1 MKRPGVAWPGR
12 RVWSGSAMALTGC
25 LLALGLTACQAD
37 QISIAWDEGEDTT
50 GSTTLTVPAG
60 FRGMKLI
67 RWSGNGSCDEPKLG
81 FWAKNAGEPDGE
93 LIENSLYS
101 YTEGSGS
108 GYFFVK
114 LNYNGQYNYSTIRL
128 ICGRDWAADTW
139 SNLLRIELPSPV
151 DILIVHPSGLDPLP
165 RGMIQT
171 RSIDGTNLS
180 TQTYEPGNGYRPV
193 RPGFQYNGRAL
204 GMLDQEVRVK
214 FKPHPDGRF
223 WTGTCP
229 SSPATFVVRP
239 GDQVDGSGYASPS
252 CDFRVVGSPGQG
264 AFRERQVDEV
274 MIRAVT
280 PLAVTVSGPG
290 DSPGLYGIR
299 VGSADA
305 GGFRP
310 AAEVC
315 ASTRSTSCEAKVVPG
330 DTVTVGLKPP
340 PDAGI
345 ALQGTCPSGATFQ
358 ITSSSATNVDGYA
371 TACASFTPTAAT
383 TAISVQKVPVR
394 SLTVTGPA
402 DRPGLFGIAIVSA
415 PPVTRTVCTDTT
427 KACTATFPAGGNVIA
442 GFKPPSEGTL
452 VGTCPGTGSAFTVT
466 AASWTDDSGYH
477 FPCPQ
482 SITPTVNSTTLSV
495 QYVAPP
501 PPPPPPSTVTV
512 TVTGPCYG
520 VSCDDTQLTYAY
532 GVKVGDSVCTN
543 SAGACSATVA
553 AGSPIRIGVQPPT
566 GFPSGWN
573 VFLVDV
579 PGGAPVSITTL
590 SGPLEGGYY
599 FDPRLTFTPG
609 ANTTLSVGRS

>member
-1 MKRPGVAWPGR
+1 MRR
-12 RVWSGSAMALTGC
+12 RVALRSGNRAWKALVVALTGG

-37 QISIAWDEGEDTT
+37 KISIAWDEGEDTT

-81 FWAKNAGEPDGE
+81 FVDKGSLEPVGE
-93 LIENSLYS
+93 LIEDSLYS

-128 ICGRDWAADTW
+128 MCGRDWVEDTW

-180 TQTYEPGNGYRPV
+180 TQTYEPGNEYRPV
-193 RPGFQYNGRAL
+193 RSGFQYNGRAL

-214 FKPHPDGRF
+214 FKPHPGGQF

-264 AFRERQVDEV
+264 AFRARQVDEV

-280 PLAVTVSGPG
+280 PLAVKVSGPS
-290 DSPGLYGIR
+290 DDTGLFGIR
-299 VGSADA
+299 VGSTDA

-310 AAEVC
+310 AAVAC
-315 ASTRSTSCEAKVVPG
+315 VTMACEAKVVPG
-330 DTVTVGLKPP
+330 DTVTVGLKSPT
-340 PDAGI
+340 DAGM

-358 ITSSSATNVDGYA
+358 ITSSSVVDDSGYA
-371 TACASFTPTAAT
+371 TACPSFTPTDST
-383 TAISVQKVPVR
+383 TDISVQKVPVQ
-394 SLTVTGPA
+394 SFTVTGPV
-402 DRPGLFGIAIVSA
+402 DRLGLFGVTIVSA
-415 PPVTRTVCTDTT
+415 PPGGSNVTPTVCTDTT
-427 KACTATFPAGGNVIA
+427 KACTATFPQGGSVAA

-452 VGTCPGTGSAFTVT
+452 VGTCPGAGWAFTIN
-466 AASWTDDSGYH
+466 AASLTDDSGYH
-477 FPCPQ
+477 FPCL
-482 SITPTVNSTTLSV
+482 SFTPTETSTTLTVSYEPP
-495 QYVAPP
+495 YVPP
-501 PPPPPPSTVTV
+501 PTEDPPVDPPPYCPASSVGPA
-512 TVTGPCYG
+512 TGPC
-520 VSCDDTQLTYAY
+520 VPW
-532 GVKVGDSVCTN
+532 
-543 SAGACSATVA
+543 GALGLRGESR
-553 AGSPIRIGVQPPT
+553 GH
-566 GFPSGWN
+566 
-573 VFLVDV
+573 
-579 PGGAPVSITTL
+579 
-590 SGPLEGGYY
+590 
-599 FDPRLTFTPG
+599 
-609 ANTTLSVGRS
+609 

>member
-1 MKRPGVAWPGR
+1 MKRPGVARPGR
-12 RVWSGSAMALTGC
+12 RVWSGLAMALTGC

-37 QISIAWDEGEDTT
+37 KISIAWDEGEDTT

-67 RWSGNGSCDEPKLG
+67 RWSGNGSCDKPELG
-81 FWAKNAGEPDGE
+81 FWDKNAGEPVGQ
-93 LIENSLYS
+93 LIDDSLYF

-128 ICGRDWAADTW
+128 ICGRDWAGDTW

-180 TQTYEPGNGYRPV
+180 TQTYEPGNEYRPV

-280 PLAVTVSGPG
+280 PLAVKVSGPS
-290 DSPGLYGIR
+290 DDTGLFGIR
-299 VGSADA
+299 VGSTDA

-315 ASTRSTSCEAKVVPG
+315 ASTGSTSCTAKVVPG

-340 PDAGI
+340 TDAGV

-358 ITSSSATNVDGYA
+358 ITSSSATDVDGYA
-371 TACASFTPTAAT
+371 TACPSFTPSDST
-383 TAISVQKVPVR
+383 TDISVQKVTVR

-402 DRPGLFGIAIVSA
+402 DRPGLFGIAILSA
-415 PPVTRTVCTDTT
+415 PPGGSNVTRTVCTDTT

-466 AASWTDDSGYH
+466 AASYTDDSGYH
-477 FPCPQ
+477 FPCPR

-501 PPPPPPSTVTV
+501 PPPAPPTEDPPVDPPPCRSSSVGPA
-512 TVTGPCYG
+512 TGPC
-520 VSCDDTQLTYAY
+520 V
-532 GVKVGDSVCTN
+532 
-543 SAGACSATVA
+543 
-553 AGSPIRIGVQPPT
+553 
-566 GFPSGWN
+566 
-573 VFLVDV
+573 
-579 PGGAPVSITTL
+579 TT
-590 SGPLEGGYY
+590 
-599 FDPRLTFTPG
+599 
-609 ANTTLSVGRS
+609 RS

>member
-1 MKRPGVAWPGR
+1 
-12 RVWSGSAMALTGC
+12 MALTGC

-67 RWSGNGSCDEPKLG
+67 RWSGDGSCDEPKLG
-81 FWAKNAGEPDGE
+81 FRAKNAGEPGGE

-128 ICGRDWAADTW
+128 ICERDWFPDTW

-180 TQTYEPGNGYRPV
+180 TQTYEPGNEYRPV
-193 RPGFQYNGRAL
+193 RPGLQYNGRAL

-340 PDAGI
+340 TDAGI

-371 TACASFTPTAAT
+371 TACASFTPSNST
-383 TAISVQKVPVR
+383 TDISVQKVPVR

-482 SITPTVNSTTLSV
+482 SITPSVNSTTLAV
-495 QYVAPP
+495 DYVPP
-501 PPPPPPSTVTV
+501 YVPPPPPSTVTV

-520 VSCDDTQLTYAY
+520 VSCDDTQLAYAY

-543 SAGACSATVA
+543 SAVACSATVA
-553 AGSPIRIGVQPPT
+553 AGSPIRIGIQPPT
-566 GFPSGWN
+566 GSPGGWN
-573 VFLVDV
+573 VFPGDC
-579 PGGAPVSITTL
+579 PGGGRFSITTL
-590 SGPLEGGYY
+590 SGPLEGGYV
-599 FDPRLTFTPG
+599 FEPCLTFTPG
-609 ANTTLSVGRS
+609 ANTTISIGRS